1 MKSTNNLALY
11 HHVVYSSLVSSDGC
25 FSPLFGELFASSTV
39 GIKQLTVDCDP
50 VAAFSSEK
58 LYYFSSQ
65 GCIHYIAWQ

>member
-1 MKSTNNLALY
+1 
-11 HHVVYSSLVSSDGC
+11 
-25 FSPLFGELFASSTV
+25 
-39 GIKQLTVDCDP
+39 